1 MATKIIL
8 IDDDE
13 LFRTGLALLINSFQ
27 NFEVEVSEGSNY
39 FMTLKNGNQHK
50 AEMSL
55 LIFSPKQG
63 VEVNWKVILKNFKK
77 VPMLILSNWVTKTL
91 VLQALENGVNAFY
104 TKSIAPV
111 ELNQIMCEIVNAE
124 FRSTIKLEPI
134 VHKILM
140 ENDQEEIV
148 FSTGEVQILQLMCLL
163 KNNVEISSELGISLR
178 TVESRKRTMMRK
190 ANCKNMI
197 GVVLVFLRSQGNL
210 RLN

>member
-27 NFEVEVSEGSNY
+27 NFEVEVCEGSNY

-50 AEMSL
+50 GDASL
-55 LIFSPKQG
+55 LIFSPRQG
-63 VEVNWKVILKNFKK
+63 VQINWKVILKNFKK

-104 TKSIAPV
+104 TKSITPV

-140 ENDQEEIV
+140 ENEQEEIV
-148 FSTGEVQILQLMCLL
+148 FSTGEVQILQLMCQL
-163 KNNVEISSELGISLR
+163 KNNVEISGELGISLR

-197 GVVLVFLRSQGNL
+197 GVVLVFLRTQGNL

>member
-13 LFRTGLALLINSFQ
+13 LFRTGLALLINSFE

-50 AEMSL
+50 GDTSL
-55 LIFSPKQG
+55 LIFSPRQG
-63 VEVNWKVILKNFKK
+63 VQINWKVILKNFKK

-104 TKSIAPV
+104 TKSITPV

-124 FRSTIKLEPI
+124 FRSTIKLEPV

-140 ENDQEEIV
+140 EYEQEEIV
-148 FSTGEVQILQLMCLL
+148 FSTGEVQILQLMCQL
-163 KNNVEISSELGISLR
+163 KNNLEISGELGISLR

-197 GVVLVFLRSQGNL
+197 GVVLVFLRTQGNL